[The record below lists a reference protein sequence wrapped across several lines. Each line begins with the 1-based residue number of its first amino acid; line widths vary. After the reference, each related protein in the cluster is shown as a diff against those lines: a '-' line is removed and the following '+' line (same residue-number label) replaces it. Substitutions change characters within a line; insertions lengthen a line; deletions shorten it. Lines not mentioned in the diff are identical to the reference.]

1 MLRKAFLLSLALI
14 LIPYISQ
21 AEIKT
26 YTHTVKQSFGGSQS
40 PDDARI
46 GAIAK
51 AKREVLE
58 KAGTYLES
66 MTIVRESVVEK
77 DEILALA
84 AGVLKSEIVSE
95 KKFLEGNEFGIY
107 VTAKVDV
114 DTSILEERVKELLG
128 NRVLLEKYQDSQKRE
143 KELLAKIARLEEENR
158 KISSSP
164 ASADSQK
171 KEELKKQFR
180 ETIQGLN
187 AVEWFNKSLAL
198 LKLKKGSEHFTDPN
212 QALDYL
218 NKAISLESG
227 SAGSYNNRGLA
238 YDDLGKYQRA
248 IEDYNQAIHLNPN
261 IAMIYSNRGNA
272 YNNLQNRQKAI
283 KDFNKAISL
292 DPKYAEAY
300 YNRGRAY
307 YFLSQHQRAIEDF
320 DQAIHINPNLA
331 LAYYSRGRT
340 YTDLAQCQRAIE
352 DNSRAIRLDPNMS
365 DAYSNRGSCY
375 HLLSQR
381 ESACKDW
388 RKACELGNCRILNW
402 AKKEGHCQ

>member
-1 MLRKAFLLSLALI
+1 MLRKALLLLLVLV
-14 LIPYISQ
+14 LIPYISK

-26 YTHTVKQSFGGSQS
+26 YTHTVKQAFGGSQS

-128 NRVLLEKYQDSQKRE
+128 DRVLLGKYQDSQKRE

-164 ASADSQK
+164 ASVDSQK

-180 ETIQGLN
+180 ETRQGLT
-187 AVEWFNKSLAL
+187 AIEWFNKSLAL
-198 LKLKKGSEHFTDPN
+198 FEKGSGQYTDPN
-212 QALDYL
+212 QALIYL
-218 NKAISLESG
+218 NKAESLESG
-227 SAGSYNNRGLA
+227 SANLYNNRGLA
-238 YDDLGKYQRA
+238 YGNLGKYQRA
-248 IEDYNQAIHLNPN
+248 IEDYNQAIRLDPN
-261 IAMIYSNRGNA
+261 FVTVYNNRGIA
-272 YNNLQNRQKAI
+272 YNGLRNYQKAI

-292 DPKYAEAY
+292 DPKDALAY

-307 YFLSQHQRAIEDF
+307 SFLGQ
-320 DQAIHINPNLA
+320 
-331 LAYYSRGRT
+331 Y
-340 YTDLAQCQRAIE
+340 QRAIE
-352 DNSRAIRLDPNMS
+352 DNSQAIRLDPNFVLAYYNRGLAYGNLGKYQRAIEDYNQAIRLDPNFH
-365 DAYSNRGSCY
+365 DAYSNRGSSY

-388 RKACELGNCRILNW
+388 RKACELGNCSILSW